1 MGVVTRIWV
10 KIQPLPPVQKT
21 LMAVYPDV
29 ATASNAVSAIERT
42 GILPAAIE
50 MMDKLSIQ
58 AIEAASHAGYPLD
71 SGAVLLL
78 EVECTPEVAEYFG
91 ERMARVCR
99 ETGRSE

>member
-29 ATASNAVSAIERT
+29 ATASNAVSAIVRT

-50 MMDKLSIQ
+50 MMYKLSIQ
-58 AIEAASHAGYPLD
+58 ASEAASHAAYPLGA
-71 SGAVLLL
+71 GAVLLL
-78 EVECTPEVAEYFG
+78 QADGTPAGADELG
-91 ERMARVCR
+91 QRMAMLLLENGAR
-99 ETGRSE
+99 